1 MQAERTCRFA
11 SMPVV
16 LLTVCGTLFRCALGS
31 AQVGGIGISSQYDLS
46 ASIQIEEAGRTV
58 ETLLDRVD
66 AYLVDGKW
74 NEAVDT
80 IRQVMENSGD
90 KLLPVAPRRY
100 VNARMACQLKIAGL
114 PPEALER
121 YRSLVDPIAGQW
133 YEAWQ
138 TSGERAWLEK
148 IVSEAFA
155 SSWGDDA
162 LLALGEIA
170 FEAGQYAVARACWLR
185 ILPFQPPAG
194 QPRTW
199 LAFPDSQ
206 LDLASVRARLVLLTI
221 LEGDTEA
228 ATLELA
234 EFAKLH
240 PGAAGHLGG
249 KTGDLAETLRTI
261 LRESQEWPDLPEPAD
276 WLTFGGSPKRHRDAL
291 RPVAGPVAWEQ
302 PLWPPDRSA
311 PSLSFLGPVRPAVA
325 ENAAAP
331 LSYHP
336 VSLGGLVFVSNGSE
350 ILALDARSGKP
361 AWGEGGAAI
370 FRDRLEGAD
379 EKQPP
384 LATAI
389 GTPRHTLTVADG
401 RLYARMGSQVTSHPQ
416 GPGSTGGRGYLV
428 CLDLKSQG
436 RLLWKTASEDQW
448 AFEGAPLVR
457 GDDVFVAM
465 RRNDIRPQAHV
476 ACFDAR
482 TGLLRWRRF
491 LCAAETPSRAIL
503 PEITSGLLTLDGDS
517 LYYGT
522 NLGAVAALA
531 ASDGQIRWLA
541 TYPRALRGD
550 LQKLASHWARD
561 LAPCLADRGALYIA
575 PADSPYLYAF
585 AAADGQL
592 LWKTAERLD
601 DVVHLLGV
609 SNDCLIASGKKIY
622 WIEKSGPSAG
632 RLRTHWPSGHEQIGF
647 GRGLVTK
654 NQVWWPAREDIFVFD
669 RASGQMVRQIA
680 LSPRGA
686 GGGNLLVAGGRLLI
700 AASDRLVA
708 LADQSPAKQDP
719 DTLVRNPPHAPRRH
733 GGPAKTGAGTL
744 TFFGT

>member
-1 MQAERTCRFA
+1 MQAQRTCRFVP
-11 SMPVV
+11 MPMV
-16 LLTVCGTLFRCALGS
+16 LLTVCGTLFRCALAS
-31 AQVGGIGISSQYDLS
+31 AQIGGIGISSQYDLS
-46 ASIQIEEAGRTV
+46 GSIQIEEAGRTV

-80 IRQVMENSGD
+80 IRQVMETSGD
-90 KLLPVAPRRY
+90 KLLQVAPRRY
-100 VNARMACQLKIAGL
+100 VNARMACQLRIAGL
-114 PPEALER
+114 PAEALHR
-121 YRSLVDPIAGQW
+121 YRSLVDPVAGRW

-138 TSGERAWLEK
+138 HSGERAWLEK
-148 IVSEAFA
+148 IVSDAFA

-194 QPRTW
+194 QEQTW

-221 LEGDTEA
+221 LEGDTEG
-228 ATLELA
+228 ATMELA
-234 EFAKLH
+234 EFARMH

-249 KTGDLAETLRTI
+249 KTGDLVETLRTI
-261 LRESQEWPDLPEPAD
+261 LRESQDWPGLPAAED

-291 RPVAGPVAWEQ
+291 RPVAGPVAWEE
-302 PLWPPDRSA
+302 PLWPPASSA
-311 PSLSFLGPVRPAVA
+311 PNPRFLGPLRPAVA
-325 ENAAAP
+325 EDAAAP

-336 VSLGGLVFVSNGSE
+336 VALGGLVFVSNRSE

-361 AWGEGGAAI
+361 AWGAGGAAI
-370 FRDRLEGAD
+370 FRDRLEGGD
-379 EKQPP
+379 EQPP

-389 GTPRHTLTVADG
+389 GTARHTLTVADG

-416 GPGSTGGRGYLV
+416 GPGSAGGGGYLV
-428 CLDLKSQG
+428 CLDLRSQG
-436 RLLWKTASEDQW
+436 RLLWKTEAEDQW
-448 AFEGAPLVR
+448 AFEGVPLVR
-457 GDDVFVAM
+457 GDDVFVAL

-517 LYYGT
+517 LYYAT

-531 ASDGQIRWLA
+531 ASDGQVRWLA

-550 LQKLASHWARD
+550 LQKLAAHWARD
-561 LAPCLADRGALYIA
+561 LTPCLADRGVLYAA
-575 PADSPYLYAF
+575 PADSPHLYAF
-585 AAADGQL
+585 AADDGQL
-592 LWKTAERLD
+592 LWQTAERLD

-622 WIEKSGPSAG
+622 WIEKDGPSAG

-654 NQVWWPAREDIFVFD
+654 DQVWWPARGNIFVFD
-669 RASGQMVRQIA
+669 RASGQVIRQIA
-680 LSPRGA
+680 LAPRGA
-686 GGGNLLVAGGRLLI
+686 AGGNLLVAGGRLLI
-700 AASDRLVA
+700 AAHDRLVA
-708 LADQSPAKQDP
+708 LADQSPARPDP
-719 DTLVRNPPHAPRRH
+719 GALVRNPPAPRQRRA
-733 GGPAKTGAGTL
+733 PAKAGGGSL